1 MTGLTLRLYSRK
13 AEAVP
18 SRKQLPLLVSVITA
32 QKIFRIVFQTGKGID
47 AAGPRLDL
55 LSGIV
60 WERVEVASCL
70 RLTVEQ
76 SVQVGVVHPSS
87 PRR

>member
-32 QKIFRIVFQTGKGID
+32 QKIFRIVFQTVKGID
-47 AAGPRLDL
+47 AAGTGLDL
-55 LSGIV
+55 LPGIIR
-60 WERVEVASCL
+60 ERVKVAFRL
-70 RLTVEQ
+70 RLAAEQ
-76 SVQVGVVHPSS
+76 GVQIRIVHVLS
-87 PRR
+87 PRL